1 MNYVHNYDACVY
13 RASTNI
19 RNMGLQVYPAVGLES
34 LPLLYRSLRGTIPT
48 VDPTVVRVK
57 IIPPLYITNIFI
69 PFTLFPRFPNS
80 TWEYS
85 SPIIITFRKLI
96 TNILCYTSQ
105 KKRKEPLNNI
115 LIL

>member
-1 MNYVHNYDACVY
+1 
-13 RASTNI
+13 
-19 RNMGLQVYPAVGLES
+19 MGLQVYPAVGLES

-85 SPIIITFRKLI
+85 SDYYYVSKINNEHTLLHFA
-96 TNILCYTSQ
+96 
-105 KKRKEPLNNI
+105 KKKKGAS
-115 LIL
+115 